1 MITMATSHIQ
11 NIDPPAGGK
20 QKNVAR
26 PPIVV
31 VLGHVNHGKSSLL
44 EAIREDFKIT
54 KAEAGGITQHIAA
67 YQVEY
72 QEKEITFI
80 DTPGHQA
87 FPQMRSRGA
96 KVADIALLVVAAD
109 EGVKE
114 QTKEAISQIQ
124 KANLPMIVV
133 FNKIDSPG
141 ANVEKVKQEL
151 SQQEVFVE
159 SLGGKVPSVETSATT
174 KQGIPDLLDLVLL
187 VAEVEDLKMDLEI
200 PGEGVIIES
209 SIDAQRGATTTLLV
223 TNGRVRL
230 GDIVATK
237 SSVGKLRILEDFQGN
252 SIEEVLPSMPV
263 TAIGFEKG
271 LMVGEEFHVFA
282 DESSA
287 RAQIVS
293 ELSQKEQIAIDEQTE
308 LLTIIVKTDVQ
319 GSSEAV
325 ENMLSSLPKGE
336 IVLRIAKAEA
346 GDIGENDV
354 KLAQSIGARIL
365 GFRTKVDPAATSL
378 ADREQIPIET
388 FDVIYELGER
398 VKDLLEKSQKPEMVR
413 RDLGSLQVLG
423 IFLTEKSRQIVGGKV
438 TQGEVRKGS
447 DVEVVREGEV
457 IGKGKATS
465 LKRGQTETDVVKE
478 GEECGISYEG
488 SGKIQEGDTLGFSI
502 KELQKP
508 SS

>member
-1 MITMATSHIQ
+1 MTTSNIQ
-11 NIDPPAGGK
+11 NIDSPAGGK
-20 QKNVAR
+20 QERVAR

-31 VLGHVNHGKSSLL
+31 VLGHVDHGKSSLL

-54 KAEAGGITQHIAA
+54 AAEAGGITQHIAV

-72 QEKEITFI
+72 RGKEITFI

-133 FNKIDSPG
+133 LNKIDNPG

-151 SQQEVFVE
+151 SQREVFVE
-159 SLGGKVPSVETSATT
+159 SLGGKVPSVETSAVT
-174 KQGIPDLLDLVLL
+174 KQGISDLLDLVLL
-187 VAEVEDLKMDLEI
+187 VAEVEDLKMDLDI

-209 SIDAQRGATTTLLV
+209 FVNTQRGATVTLLV
-223 TNGRVRL
+223 TNGRVRV

-237 SSVGKLRILEDFQGN
+237 SSVGRLRILEDFQGN
-252 SIEEVLPSMPV
+252 SIEEVVPSMS
-263 TAIGFEKG
+263 AIAVGFEKG
-271 LMVGEEFHVFA
+271 VMVGEEFHVFA

-293 ELSQKEQIAIDEQTE
+293 EQNQKKQIADGEKTK

-319 GSSEAV
+319 GSLEAV

-336 IVLRIAKAEA
+336 IALRVAKAEA
-346 GDIGENDV
+346 GAIGENDV
-354 KLAQSIGARIL
+354 KLAQGIGARIL
-365 GFRTKVDPAATSL
+365 GFRTKVDPTAASL

-398 VKDLLEKSQKPEMVR
+398 VKDLLEKSQESEIVR
-413 RDLGSLQVLG
+413 RDLGSLQVLE
-423 IFLTEKSRQIVGGKV
+423 IFLTEKTRQIVGGKV
-438 TQGEVRKGS
+438 AQGEVRKGS
-447 DVEVVREGEV
+447 DVEIVREGEV
-457 IGKGKATS
+457 IGRGKATS
-465 LKRGQTETDVVKE
+465 LKRGQTEADVVKE

-502 KELQKP
+502 KELQQP